1 MILNSISW
9 LLYWGCRYKFDHR
22 EEMSTSAVA
31 SMLGATL
38 YNRRFFPFY
47 AFNVLAGLDEDGL
60 FLFVMI

>member
-1 MILNSISW
+1 
-9 LLYWGCRYKFDHR
+9 
-22 EEMSTSAVA
+22 MSTSAVA

-47 AFNVLAGLDEDGL
+47 AFNVRAGLDEDGL